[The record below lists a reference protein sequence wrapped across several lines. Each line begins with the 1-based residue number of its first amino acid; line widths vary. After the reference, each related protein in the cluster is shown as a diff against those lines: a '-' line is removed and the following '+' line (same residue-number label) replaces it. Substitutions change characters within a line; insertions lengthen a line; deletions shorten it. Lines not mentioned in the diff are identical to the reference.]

1 VTAPAD
7 VLSPHHRPILAGFA
21 LSNVLLAFDYDGT
34 LAPIATTPAAAQMRS
49 TTGRLLARASRRY
62 PCVVISGR
70 MLADISER
78 VQEIPLWYVFGNHG
92 FEPVNP
98 NTPPTGRTA
107 EWLRTLREQLPA
119 QPGIVIEDKSHTLTI
134 HYRAAPDRESAA
146 AAIGRAV
153 QSLTD
158 ARVVGGAEAVNVLPR
173 NGADKGVA
181 LRHAMRLFACTTAIY
196 VGDDD
201 TDEDAFRAIGP
212 DRLLGVRI
220 GRSDSSAAGFHLEN
234 QTDIDALLRILV
246 DLRSTQFSTRPE
258 DGGTNDRHNTTSG
271 ADEGKPR
278 SPEDTH
284 E

>member
-1 VTAPAD
+1 MTAPAD

-220 GRSDSSAAGFHLEN
+220 GPSDSSAAGFHLEN
-234 QTDIDALLRILV
+234 QTDIDALIRILV

-258 DGGTNDRHNTTSG
+258 DGGTNDRHKTTSG
-271 ADEGKPR
+271 ADEGKTR

>member
-1 VTAPAD
+1 MSATAD

-34 LAPIATTPAAAQMRS
+34 LAPIVTTPAAAEMRS
-49 TTGRLLARASRRY
+49 TTARLLARASRRY

-70 MLADISER
+70 MLADISQR
-78 VQEIPLWYVFGNHG
+78 VQDIPLWYVFGNHG
-92 FEPVNP
+92 FEPVSQD
-98 NTPPTGRTA
+98 TPPTGRTA
-107 EWLRTLREQLPA
+107 AWLRTLREQLPA

-134 HYRAAPDRESAA
+134 HYRAAPDREGAA

-173 NGADKGVA
+173 GGADKGVA
-181 LRHAMRLFACTTAIY
+181 LERAMQLFACTTAIY

-201 TDEDAFRAIGP
+201 TDEDAFRAISP

-220 GRSDSSAAGFHLEN
+220 GRSERSSAGFYLEH

-246 DLRSTQFSTRPE
+246 DLRSTQFSKRP
-258 DGGTNDRHNTTSG
+258 DSARGHDRAHLTSRSG
-271 ADEGKPR
+271 RSER
-278 SPEDTH
+278 SPEDPH

>member
-1 VTAPAD
+1 MTGTVD

-34 LAPIATTPAAAQMRS
+34 LAPIATTPAAAKMRS
-49 TTGRLLARASRRY
+49 TTERLLARASRRY

-92 FEPVNP
+92 FEPVSP
-98 NTPPTGRTA
+98 DTPPTGRTA
-107 EWLRTLREQLPA
+107 RWLATLREQLPA

-134 HYRAAPDRESAA
+134 HYRAAPDRAQAA

-158 ARVVGGAEAVNVLPR
+158 ARVVDGAEAVNVLPR
-173 NGADKGVA
+173 GGADKGVA
-181 LRHAMRLFACTTAIY
+181 LKRAMQLFACTTAIY
-196 VGDDD
+196 VGDDA
-201 TDEDAFRAIGP
+201 TDEDAFAAISA

-220 GRSDSSAAGFHLEN
+220 GYSDRSAAGFHLEH
-234 QTDIDALLRILV
+234 QTDVDALLRVLV
-246 DLRSTQFSTRPE
+246 DLRSTQFSKRPE
-258 DGGTNDRHNTTSG
+258 TSHHG
-271 ADEGKPR
+271 ADRRK
-278 SPEDTH
+278 
-284 E
+284 